1 MSSVHSKYKKQS
13 QSMFKVL
20 SLLNRTILAK
30 EKKQELR
37 PGFKVNGQ
45 FWVHSEDGV
54 RRCGI

>member
-45 FWVHSEDGV
+45 FWGHSEDGV
-54 RRCGI
+54 RR